1 MKKLLLM
8 LLACMLSVC
17 SLNLSAQGLEDY
29 GFSTGTD
36 ASKWIPLTTTTSL
49 ISAGAGDYGVS
60 TVQDLGFTFFFG
72 ETSYTQFSVNADGN
86 LRFGSTVTGTYNYSS
101 PFSSSNAA
109 SNNPKINMMGC
120 DGFLTDSGYVHYELT
135 GTAPNRVGVIEFAT
149 STFTSTSRNS
159 LLRWQVQLFEG
170 SNNIQVVFA
179 STTPPILPAV
189 TRQCGLCIDGTDV
202 ILIDANHIA
211 THYNAGQATTIA
223 SGQWPDVNRY
233 YLFSA
238 PSNTCPKPINFAV
251 ESVTSDEVTLSWSPR
266 GSESSWDL
274 YITDQNIVPDEY
286 TTPTTSATDTF
297 YTESNLTPST
307 TYSAYVRAN
316 CGSEFSGWRNLS
328 FATTCVPLT
337 TLPYMMDFDSENGIS
352 STTVTASEN
361 NLPLCWDHLCGT
373 YSSYAGYPF
382 VYSSSTYAA
391 SGTNSMRFYT
401 STSTT
406 DYGNQYAILPA
417 IDINYYPMN
426 NLQISMDV
434 RKNSTTYTNFTLY
447 VGVMTDA
454 SNPAT
459 FVPVDTLVL
468 PNTTYEN
475 HTVYFTNYEGLGNRI
490 ALMAPRVGQSGVS
503 YNTGYVDNII
513 VETIPTCIKPT
524 NVTLSN
530 ITDNSVDVNWI
541 PGAEETA
548 WEVAVAEHGD
558 DIDNA
563 LVENAYSHPYTVYNL
578 TDDTQ
583 YDVYVRADCG
593 GGDYSSWTF
602 ARTFTTNP
610 LCSSPGAITVSQ
622 ITGTSAMVSWE
633 SAPYGPTGYTVEYS
647 EAGQNNWMT
656 ADVDGNSYMIAYL
669 NPQTQYEVRIT
680 TICDEGTAPSVTKTF
695 TTNCLAGGVV
705 TFDAGASTSYFIPVN
720 NYYNY
725 TYSQQIFLASEMNGA
740 ADITGVA
747 FQYAYSS
754 PSTAKTNVNIY
765 MGHTSQSSFTS
776 TSNYIPSSNL
786 QLVYSGNLNCT
797 QGWNTFNFT
806 TPFHYNGS
814 DNIVI
819 AVDDNSYDY
828 DGSSYTFY
836 VHSTSGADRSLYYY
850 SDSYNPD
857 PSSPS
862 SSGATSSISSNR
874 SNIKFLSVC
883 DSLATCIAPNAYVDE
898 KTNETI
904 TVDWAPGYNESSW
917 NLEYSTDGTNWTSEG
932 SVSAPYTLTGLTSDT
947 PYSIRI
953 QSDCGGG
960 EVSDWTILNTRTECS
975 SVTIPYFENFDD
987 APASGSGNMVTC
999 WTRNTNYTSTAYP
1012 YTSNGQHHS
1021 GNYSVYFY
1029 GTSTYYSYLASP
1041 RFDDQVSMNDLQ
1053 IQFWA
1058 YKTTDSYN
1066 IEVGI
1071 MSNPDDYNTFVSV
1084 GQVSPTATSSWE
1096 MFEVNTSNYTGDGHY
1111 VAFRIPAAITSYMY
1125 IDDINVDAIPLCLHV
1140 NNVHVN
1146 ETTVT
1151 PTTVDVAWTPGEQE
1165 SEWVYVYGLAGTIT
1179 NPELEAQN
1187 TVYGT
1192 PSVTLTGLTGN
1203 TAYDIFV
1210 KANCDNGESST
1221 WMMASFRTACV
1232 PVDQLP
1238 YMENLESYEGTTL
1251 TTTLTENNLPACW
1264 SYINTATSTS
1274 GYWKYPVIYNSSTYA
1289 ASGSNSIRFYTGT
1302 YSYYGD
1308 QYAIMPQ
1315 LDVNQ
1320 NPMNTVRVKFD
1331 LRAYSTSYTTTLK
1344 VGVMTDPENPSTFQ
1358 LVQTLTTSTTT
1369 YDTKIVSFE
1378 NYTGTGEY
1386 VAFLI
1391 EQPVSSPLYNACHI
1405 DNITLEHA
1413 PDCAHPTGLTASTVS
1428 QHEVTLDWTAGDQE
1442 TEWEVVVVNGGQA
1455 LSTGTPI
1462 TVYTNSALVDNLN
1475 PATNYDAYV
1484 RSVCPNGGY
1493 SDYVFIN
1500 FSTLCEDI
1508 QQLPVSYNFDD
1519 VAGATTTSVADNNLP
1534 ICWNHYNVGTSTDY
1548 SGYPIIYNSSSYA
1561 ASGTNAMRFYT
1572 YTTSGTYAD
1581 QVAILPP
1588 IDVNTYDISTLQLTF
1603 DARANSTSYLFTIV
1617 AGVMTSPSDITTFV
1631 PTDTLIINS
1640 TSYETYN
1647 MYFPNYTGTGQ
1658 LIALMAPQF
1667 TGSIYNQGYIDNLIL
1682 DVAPACSPVN
1692 NLEVS
1697 NVAGSSAL
1705 ITWEDGV
1712 LGETSDYVLEYSEY
1726 GLDSWTTITGI
1737 VNTSYTLSGLNP
1749 ETHYDVRVMANC
1761 GSDASTWQ
1769 TVDFTTHCLAGGDI
1783 EIGDGSSTTYSIPVN
1798 TYYNHSYVQELY
1810 LASEIGTAG
1819 DINSISFHYI
1829 YSTAQTKSPVTIYLG
1844 TTSQSTLTTWVPVA
1858 NMQQVFSGSINFTNA
1873 GDGWV
1878 NIPFTTPFNYDGT
1891 QNLVVAVLNNTGSY
1905 TTSNNNTFSCHSAP
1919 GMCIRYQV
1927 DESTP
1932 IDPSSNPTITTE
1944 SNRSDVKFGFP
1955 CDNTVTCIAPNIF
1968 INNVGQTTADLT
1980 WVPGNNESSW
1990 NMAYMAE
1997 GDDDWTLVPGLT
2009 GNEYNFTGLNT
2020 NTVYYVRMQSDC
2032 GGGDTSTWVGATF
2045 RTDCSAIS
2053 IPFTENF
2060 DTYGTGESAYPMC
2073 WGKINTYSSNR
2084 PYINT
2089 TNFSAPGCLY
2099 FYTGAGAYN
2108 IAVAPEIDPNV
2119 PLNTLQVSFKYR
2131 VYNVSDHLIVGMMT
2145 DPDNANTFV
2154 GIDTLSV
2161 PAASTWYD
2169 ATVYLAAYQGA
2180 GRYVAL
2186 KNMCLG
2192 TATTAYA
2199 YVDDFVID
2207 VAPTCLPPHGLT
2219 ATNVTTNSVD
2229 LTWTDISNASAWV
2242 VEYGP
2247 AGFTL
2252 GTGTTEPVY
2261 STTTTITGLTASTA
2275 YDFYVKSDCGGGDES
2290 DYGNVITVR
2299 TACDAITTLPF
2310 EDSFDTYG
2318 TGSTIYPACWSKI
2331 NTYSSDRPYI
2341 NTTNYSAPGAMYF
2354 YAGTSGTYNIAITP
2368 LFDASIPVNTLQATF
2383 MYKGSGT
2390 NDRLIIGVISNPT
2403 DASTF
2408 VPVDTVYHTSAWT
2421 EYEIPFNN
2429 YTGTGQ
2435 YIAFK
2440 NEYTTT
2446 YGYAYLD
2453 NLNIDVIPSCPKPQD
2468 LAVTAQTSSSITLSW
2483 TEVGSATQWNI
2494 EYGPVGF
2501 TQGTGTTEIATSN
2514 PYTINSLTTD
2524 VYDFYIQ
2531 ADCGGGDVSPWR
2543 GPITAQPGAINMP
2556 VTGTVNVTTCD
2567 ATIYD
2572 DGGINGV
2579 YSNNCESYM
2588 IVYPETPGAV
2598 VSVSGTI
2605 VAESSTYDYLQFL
2618 DGASTTGPQLY
2629 KTNQTGSSQTLNFG
2643 PITSSTG
2650 PLTIRFHSD
2659 GSNTYAGFAIQ
2670 VSCITCPPV
2679 SNVTATSSTTSS
2691 VTLSWTETGAASA
2704 WNIEYGPAGF
2714 TQGTGTTV
2722 SATSNP
2728 FTVTGLNASTNYDF
2742 YVQADCGGGDVSP
2755 WTLCSAATDCDAVTL
2770 PYTENFESY
2779 AGTTY
2784 SEDGP
2789 TPTCWT
2795 TWTDNTS
2802 YPAPHVTSSGTG
2814 CYPSSGTNALTFV
2827 ANSSSAG
2834 VTTGASAIA
2843 VLPTFTEDLNTLKL
2857 TFSYR
2862 MESSSYGELR
2872 VGYVTNP
2879 NSPLSTFTQ
2888 VAVIPGTTTVSTDS
2902 IDFSTATNIPATGNI
2917 AFYWYKESIWY
2928 TCSVDD
2934 IVVIQAGSPGPGTT
2948 CDAPT
2953 NVHTTNVGQ
2962 TSATIAWTPGG
2973 DETSWNLQ
2981 YKTASSS
2988 SWSNSITVNNTPSYT
3003 LTGLTANTAYQVRVQ
3018 AVCDANS
3025 VSNWANGSFTTL
3037 NNDEPSCPAPT
3048 NVAANNITTN
3058 SAVITWSQEPNTASS
3073 WTVIY
3078 KQNVASAWETATANA
3093 MTYTLSGLNP
3103 NTQYDVQVMAN
3114 CDNGMQS
3121 AASETIHFITQ
3132 PDGVNNYVLESS
3144 ISVYPNPTSG
3154 QFTISN
3160 EQFTINSVDVY
3171 DVYGKLISTTK
3182 VEDTHVTLDINT
3194 YADGVYFARIL
3205 TDKGVVT
3212 KRIVKK

>member
-1 MKKLLLM
+1 MKKFLLCL
-8 LLACMLSVC
+8 LSVLLFMPMAMK
-17 SLNLSAQGLEDY
+17 SQTTDITVG
-29 GFSTGTD
+29 TGTTAGYYVPFGNYYHYSWTESIYPSD
-36 ASKWIPLTTTTSL
+36 EIGSAGTITGIAYQCAASYSLSFNTLKIYMGTTSSDAHSSASDWL
-49 ISAGAGDYGVS
+49 PTSDLTLVYQGSSISMGNATGWQSFQLDDPFSYDGQDNLVIVVAKEQSSYSSSQTWNYTSS
-60 TVQDLGFTFFFG
+60 TNASIYRQDDS
-72 ETSYTQFSVNADGN
+72 ETSYAQHP
-86 LRFGSTVTGTYNYSS
+86 GTTAGTMVSYYPNV
-101 PFSSSNAA
+101 
-109 SNNPKINMMGC
+109 K
-120 DGFLTDSGYVHYELT
+120 LTMF
-135 GTAPNRVGVIEFAT
+135 P
-149 STFTSTSRNS
+149 
-159 LLRWQVQLFEG
+159 
-170 SNNIQVVFA
+170 
-179 STTPPILPAV
+179 TPV
-189 TRQCGLCIDGTDV
+189 
-202 ILIDANHIA
+202 
-211 THYNAGQATTIA
+211 
-223 SGQWPDVNRY
+223 
-233 YLFSA
+233 
-238 PSNTCPKPINFAV
+238 TCPKPTNFAV
-251 ESVTSDEVTLSWSPR
+251 ENVASNEVTLSWSPR

-274 YITDQNIVPDEY
+274 YITDQSNMPDEY
-286 TTPTTSATDTF
+286 TTPTTSVTDTF
-297 YTESNLTPST
+297 HTEYNLTPST
-307 TYSAYVRAN
+307 HYHAYVRAN
-316 CGSEFSGWRNLS
+316 CGSEFSGWKRID

-352 STTVTASEN
+352 STTVTATEN

-382 VYSSSTYAA
+382 IYSSSTYAA
-391 SGTNSMRFYT
+391 SGTNAMRFYT

-417 IDINYYPMN
+417 IDLSYYQMN

-434 RKNSTTYTNFTLY
+434 RKNSTSYTSFTLY

-454 SNPAT
+454 SNPAS
-459 FVPVDTLVL
+459 FVPVDTLIL

-475 HTVYFTNYEGLGNRI
+475 HIVYFTNYEGLGNRI
-490 ALMAPRVGQSGVS
+490 ALMAPKVSQSGVS

-530 ITDNSVDVNWI
+530 VTTNSVDVNWI

-548 WEVAVAEHGD
+548 WEVAVVEHGD
-558 DIDNA
+558 DIANA
-563 LVENAYSHPYTVYNL
+563 IVENAYSHPYTVSNL
-578 TDDTQ
+578 TDSTQ

-602 ARTFTTNP
+602 AQTFTTNP
-610 LCSSPGAITVSQ
+610 LCSSPGAVTVSQ

-656 ADVDGNSYMIAYL
+656 ADVDGNSYMMAYL

-680 TICDEGTAPSVTKTF
+680 TICDAGSAPSVTKTF
-695 TTNCLAGGVV
+695 TTNCLAGGEVS
-705 TFDAGASTSYFIPVN
+705 FDAGTSTNYYIPVN
-720 NYYNY
+720 NFYNY

-740 ADITGVA
+740 TDITGVA

-819 AVDDNSYDY
+819 AVDDNSGDY
-828 DGSSYTFY
+828 DGNSYTFY
-836 VHSTSGADRSLYYY
+836 VHSTNGAYRSLYYY

-857 PSSPS
+857 PSNPS
-862 SSGATSSISSNR
+862 SSSASSSYDSGNR

-883 DSLATCIAPNAYVDE
+883 DSLTTCIAPNAYIAE
-898 KTNETI
+898 KTSETI

-917 NLEYSTDGTNWTSEG
+917 NLEYSTDGTNWISEG
-932 SVSAPYTLTGLTSDT
+932 SVTAPYTLTGLTSDT

-960 EVSDWTILNTRTECS
+960 DVSDWKILNTRTECS

-987 APASGSGNMVTC
+987 APASGSGNMVSC

-1029 GTSTYYSYLASP
+1029 GTSSYYSYLASP

-1058 YKTTDSYN
+1058 YKTTASYN

-1071 MSNPDDYNTFVSV
+1071 MSDPEDYNTFVSV
-1084 GQVSPTATSSWE
+1084 GQVSPSAVSTWE
-1096 MFEVNTSNYTGDGHY
+1096 MFEVRTDNYTGDGHY

-1146 ETTVT
+1146 DATVT
-1151 PTTVDVAWTPGEQE
+1151 ATTVDVAWTPGDQE

-1187 TVYGT
+1187 TVYST

-1232 PVDQLP
+1232 PIDQLP
-1238 YMENLESYEGTTL
+1238 YIENLESYEGTTL

-1264 SYINTATSTS
+1264 SYINTATSSS
-1274 GYWKYPVIYNSSTYA
+1274 GYWKYPAIYNSSTYA
-1289 ASGSNSIRFYTGT
+1289 ASGTNSIRFYSGT

-1308 QYAIMPQ
+1308 QYAVMPQ

-1358 LVQTLTTSTTT
+1358 SVQTFTTTSTS
-1369 YDTKIVSFE
+1369 YDTKIVDFT

-1413 PDCAHPTGLTASTVS
+1413 PDCAHPTGLTASAVS
-1428 QHEVTLDWTAGDQE
+1428 QYDVTLDWTAGDQE

-1493 SDYVFIN
+1493 SDYVILN
-1500 FSTLCEDI
+1500 FNTLCEDI
-1508 QQLPVSYNFDD
+1508 QLLPVSYNFDD

-1534 ICWNHYNVGTSTDY
+1534 LCWNYYNVGTSTSY

-1561 ASGTNAMRFYT
+1561 ASGSNAMRFYT
-1572 YTTSGTYAD
+1572 CTTSGTYAD

-1603 DARANSTSYLFTIV
+1603 DARAISASYTFTLV

-1640 TSYETYN
+1640 TNYDTYN
-1647 MYFPNYTGTGQ
+1647 MYFPNYTGAGQ

-1667 TGSIYNQGYIDNLIL
+1667 SGPAYNEGYVDNIIL

-1692 NLEVS
+1692 HLQVS

-1705 ITWEDGV
+1705 ISWEDGV
-1712 LGETSDYVLEYSEY
+1712 LGVTSDYVLEYSEH

-1749 ETHYDVRVMANC
+1749 QTHYDVRVMANC

-1810 LASEIGTAG
+1810 LASEIGATG

-1844 TTSQSTLTTWVPVA
+1844 TTSQNTLSSWVPVS
-1858 NMQQVFSGSINFTNA
+1858 NMQQVFSGSVSLSNS

-1878 NIPFTTPFNYDGT
+1878 TIPFTTPFNYDGM

-1905 TTSNNNTFSCHSAP
+1905 TTSSNNTFSCHSAP

-1927 DESTP
+1927 DGATP
-1932 IDPSSNPTITTE
+1932 IDPSSNPSITTE

-2119 PLNTLQVSFKYR
+2119 ALSTLQVSFKYR
-2131 VYNVSDHLIVGMMT
+2131 VFSTSDRLIVGMMT
-2145 DPDNANTFV
+2145 DPDDANTFV
-2154 GIDTLSV
+2154 GIDTLSL

-2169 ATVYLAAYQGA
+2169 ATVYLASYQGT

-2199 YVDDFVID
+2199 YVDDFVIEE
-2207 VAPTCLPPHGLT
+2207 APTCLPPQNLT

-2229 LTWTDISNASAWV
+2229 LTWTEIGNATTWI

-2247 AGFTL
+2247 TGFTV
-2252 GTGTTEPVY
+2252 GTGTTETVY
-2261 STTTTITGLTASTA
+2261 STSTTISGLTASTA

-2290 DYGNVITVR
+2290 ANSNVLTIM

-2383 MYKGSGT
+2383 MYKGSGS
-2390 NDRLIIGVISNPT
+2390 NDRLIIGVISNPM

-2421 EYEIPFNN
+2421 EYEVPFNN

-2453 NLNIDVIPSCPKPQD
+2453 NLQIDVIPSCPKPQD
-2468 LAVTAQTSSSITLSW
+2468 LVVTDQTSSSITLSW

-2494 EYGPVGF
+2494 EYGPTGF
-2501 TQGTGTTEIATSN
+2501 TQGAGTTEIATSN
-2514 PYTINSLTTD
+2514 PYTITSLTTD
-2524 VYDFYIQ
+2524 VYDFYVQ

-2588 IVYPETPGAV
+2588 IINPETPGAV

-2618 DGASTTGPQLY
+2618 DGAGTTGAQLY

-2643 PITSSTG
+2643 PITSTTG
-2650 PLTIRFHSD
+2650 PLTIHFHSD
-2659 GSNTYAGFAIQ
+2659 ASNTYSGFAIQ

-2770 PYTENFESY
+2770 PYTENFDSY
-2779 AGTTY
+2779 TGTTY
-2784 SEDGP
+2784 STTGP

-2827 ANSSSAG
+2827 ASSSADG
-2834 VTTGASAIA
+2834 VSTGASAIA
-2843 VLPTFTEDLNTLKL
+2843 VLPTFVEDLNTLKL
-2857 TFSYR
+2857 TFAYR
-2862 MESSSYGELR
+2862 MESATYGELR

-2879 NSPLSTFTQ
+2879 NSPLTTFTQ

-2902 IDFSTATNIPATGNI
+2902 IDFSTATNVPATGNI
-2917 AFYWYKESIWY
+2917 AFYWYKESTWY

-2934 IVVIQAGSPGPGTT
+2934 IVVTQAGTPGPGTT

-2962 TSATIAWTPGG
+2962 TSATIAWTAGG

-2981 YKTASSS
+2981 YKATSSS
-2988 SWSNSITVNNTPSYT
+2988 SWSSNITVNNNASYT

-3025 VSNWANGSFTTL
+3025 VSTWTNGTFTTL
-3037 NNDEPSCPAPT
+3037 NQDEPSCPAPT
-3048 NVAANNITTN
+3048 NVAANDITSN
-3058 SAVITWSQEPNTASS
+3058 SAVITWNQEPNTASS
-3073 WTVIY
+3073 WTVLY
-3078 KQNVASAWETATANA
+3078 KQTAASAWETATANA
-3093 MTYTLSGLNP
+3093 MTYTLSGLNAE
-3103 NTQYDVQVMAN
+3103 TQYDVQVMAN

-3121 AASETIHFITQ
+3121 AASETIHFTTIAV
-3132 PDGVNNYVLESS
+3132 GINNYVLDAAF
-3144 ISVYPNPTSG
+3144 SVYPNPTNG
-3154 QFTISN
+3154 QFTIYN
-3160 EQFTINSVDVY
+3160 EQYTINSVSVY